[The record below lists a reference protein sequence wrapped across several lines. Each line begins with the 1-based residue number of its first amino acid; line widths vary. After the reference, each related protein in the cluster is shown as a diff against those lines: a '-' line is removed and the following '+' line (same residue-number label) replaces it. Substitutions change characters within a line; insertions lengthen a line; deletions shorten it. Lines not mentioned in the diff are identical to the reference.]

1 MTSVL
6 RRVIAATTARIT
18 TTAVR
23 GLLEDEPPG
32 GPRQWLRTNHRGEPV
47 SLLGGPSAAAGVLAG
62 GLVGAS
68 SVRDGAALTVAT
80 VSGTG
85 FGLVDDLTEDRTGA
99 VAKGLRGHLG
109 ALAHGEV
116 TTGGLKVLGIGAGAL
131 LAAALSQPHGPR
143 PAGRGSRALL
153 RLTEIG
159 LDGALI
165 AASANLV
172 NLLDLRPGRALK
184 AAAIAAAPT
193 ALVGGPGS
201 GPASAVLGA
210 VVGELPDDLAER
222 DMLGD
227 SGANGIGA
235 ALGVIAVRRL
245 PRSARWTVLAGVIG
259 LTVASEKVSFTQVI
273 ARTPVLREI
282 DGWGRRPAE
291 PTTAAASASDAGST
305 SDGSPLT

>member
-1 MTSVL
+1 M
-6 RRVIAATTARIT
+6 RRAVAAVTARVT
-18 TTAVR
+18 TTVVR
-23 GLLEDEPPG
+23 GLLDDEPPG
-32 GPRQWLRTNHRGEPV
+32 GPRQWERINHRGEPV
-47 SLLGGPSAAAGVLAG
+47 SLLGGPSVAAGVLAG
-62 GLVGAS
+62 GLVGAP

-85 FGLVDDLTEDRTGA
+85 FGLVDDLTEDRSGA

-109 ALAHGEV
+109 ALAHGEL

-131 LAAALSQPHGPR
+131 VAAALSRPHGVR
-143 PAGRGSRALL
+143 PASTGGRAVL
-153 RLTEIG
+153 RLAEIG
-159 LDGALI
+159 MDGALI

-193 ALVGGPGS
+193 AVVGGPGS
-201 GPASAVLGA
+201 GPAAAVLGA

-227 SGANGIGA
+227 SGANGLGA
-235 ALGVIAVRRL
+235 ALGTIAVQRL
-245 PRSARWTVLAGVIG
+245 PRGARLALLAGVVG
-259 LTVASEKVSFTQVI
+259 LTLASERVSFTEVI

-291 PTTAAASASDAGST
+291 PTPGDAP
-305 SDGSPLT
+305 DGSPLT